1 MKTYASIDELLA
13 FEGPGLQDYVSAT
26 ELDQLIDGT
35 LAHAAIADRYL
46 EDLANS
52 TLVSVETDEATTRA
66 DLLAWIR
73 YEIAS
78 AIEQRQ
84 EIAREEAEQRKLDA
98 IRKVVA
104 TEKRLTGLIH
114 FRKAELI
121 LEAREMGIQ
130 KAAIADALEVSRPT
144 LDKMIGRAEEQAQQS
159 A

>member
-1 MKTYASIDELLA
+1 MKTYASIDELLT
-13 FEGPGLQDYVSAT
+13 FEGPGLQDYVTPA

-35 LAHAAIADRYL
+35 LAPAVIADRYT
-46 EDLANS
+46 EDLVNT
-52 TLVSVETDEATTRA
+52 TLVAVETDEATTRA
-66 DLLAWIR
+66 DLLSWIR
-73 YEIAS
+73 YEIDGAV
-78 AIEQRQ
+78 EQRK
-84 EIAREEAEQRKLDA
+84 EIAREEAGQRKLDA

-104 TEKRLTGLIH
+104 TEKRLTGLID

-144 LDKMIGRAEEQAQQS
+144 LDKMISRVEERAPQS